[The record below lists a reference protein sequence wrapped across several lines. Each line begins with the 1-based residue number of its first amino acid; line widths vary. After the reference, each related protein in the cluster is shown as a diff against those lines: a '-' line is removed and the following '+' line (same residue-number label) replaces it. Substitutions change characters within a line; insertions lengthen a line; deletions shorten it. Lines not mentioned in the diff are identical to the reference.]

1 MSVAAVMK
9 NLRVDSFS
17 VVADAQPKFAGVV
30 PDLHF
35 EALRACVDE
44 CVAHSLDRD
53 GADFVADDRSQTSG
67 CALYVDMEIGRR
79 RLVTMRGEFAAELGD
94 ACLQVPTLIV
104 GGPQTLDGIA
114 ALGDRSPGML
124 DRGFKGVPCLD
135 RTIRQQVGDRMEI
148 QQKGLK
154 ALEQR
159 VMQIA
164 GNTRAL

>member
-1 MSVAAVMK
+1 MSVATVMK

-17 VVADAQPKFAGVV
+17 VVADAQPEFGGVI

-35 EALRACVDE
+35 DALRACVDE
-44 CVAHSLDRD
+44 CVAHSLDR
-53 GADFVADDRSQTSG
+53 GADDFVADDRSQTSG
-67 CALYVDMEIGRR
+67 CALDIDMEIGRS
-79 RLVTMRGEFAAELGD
+79 RLVIMRGEFTAELADG
-94 ACLQVPTLIV
+94 CLQVPTLIARR
-104 GGPQTLDGIA
+104 PQTLDGIA
-114 ALGDRSPGML
+114 ALGNRLPGML
-124 DRGFKGVPCLD
+124 DRGFKGAPCLD

-148 QQKGLK
+148 QQEGLK